1 MFLGGQGGVWSVENK
16 KYIISFLSCSVSGDG
31 DANKDAALHRLNP
44 KRDV

>member
-16 KYIISFLSCSVSGDG
+16 KYRISFLSCSVSGNV
-31 DANKDAALHRLNP
+31 DANKDAALNRLYL